1 MKKIQSDVIFLI
13 LNKVS
18 FNILK
23 NNQKKNQLILISFKN
38 MIFFEKKHLNMIFF
52 FFYNDVTLICYF

>member
-23 NNQKKNQLILISFKN
+23 NNQKKNQLILISLKN